1 MSRRDHS
8 LTTLAWLIAAIGATA
23 QPAVA
28 QQPRQLIGRFVVDVR
43 GTSAG
48 LPGDPGWTPVAL
60 PPETATPSRAFGLD
74 FGAHVY
80 VLRFKSAA
88 LGVGA
93 TWDIARG
100 RTSPPDIP
108 EGTTT
113 PVVQGPSVTTRATS
127 FAPQVSLNFGHALGW
142 SYVSAGLG
150 GTRVESSAEAVSG
163 TIAYTPVDSGWTK
176 TINYGGGAR
185 WFVNDHVGVGFDLRW
200 YKVSIVEPSATS
212 RGAPRASLL
221 TAAVGVSLK

>member
-1 MSRRDHS
+1 MSRRPFQ
-8 LTTLAWLIAAIGATA
+8 LAIACQIVAIAVVA
-23 QPAVA
+23 LPAYA
-28 QQPRQLIGRFVVDVR
+28 QQAREPIGRFVVDVR

-48 LPGDPGWTPVAL
+48 LPGDPGWTPVL
-60 PPETATPSRAFGLD
+60 PAETETPSRALGLD

-88 LGVGA
+88 IGVGA

-127 FAPQVSLNFGHALGW
+127 FTPQVSLNFGHSLGW

-150 GTRVESSAEAVSG
+150 STRIESSAEAVSG
-163 TIAYTPVDSGWTK
+163 NTQYIPVDSGWTK

-200 YKVSIVEPSATS
+200 YNISIVEPSATS
-212 RGAPRASLL
+212 PGAPRASLL
-221 TAAVGVSLK
+221 TAAVGISLK

>member
-1 MSRRDHS
+1 MRRRPFP
-8 LTTLAWLIAAIGATA
+8 LAIACQIVAIAAVVS
-23 QPAVA
+23 PAYA
-28 QQPRQLIGRFVVDVR
+28 QQVREPIGRFVVDLR

-48 LPGDPGWTPVAL
+48 LPGDPGWTPVL
-60 PPETATPSRAFGLD
+60 PADTETPSRAFGLD
-74 FGAHVY
+74 LGAHVY
-80 VLRFKSAA
+80 LLRFKSAA

-100 RTSPPDIP
+100 TASPPEIP

-113 PVVQGPSVTTRATS
+113 PVAQGPSVTTRVTS
-127 FAPQVSLNFGHALGW
+127 FAPQVSLNFGHSLGW

-150 GTRVESSAEAVSG
+150 RTRVESSAEATSG
-163 TIAYTPVDSGWTK
+163 TIQYVPVDSGWTK
-176 TINYGGGAR
+176 TINFGGGAR

-200 YKVSIVEPSATS
+200 YNVSIVEPSATS

-221 TAAVGVSLK
+221 TAAVGLSLK

>member
-1 MSRRDHS
+1 MSRRPFH
-8 LTTLAWLIAAIGATA
+8 LAIACPFVAIAVFVS
-23 QPAVA
+23 PADA
-28 QQPRQLIGRFVVDVR
+28 QQVREPVGWFVVDVR

-48 LPGDPGWTPVAL
+48 LPGDPGWTPVL
-60 PPETATPSRAFGLD
+60 PADTETPSRAFGLD
-74 FGAHVY
+74 VGAHVY
-80 VLRFKSAA
+80 PLRFKGVAI
-88 LGVGA
+88 GVGA
-93 TWDIARG
+93 TWDTARG

-113 PVVQGPSVTTRATS
+113 PVVQGPSVTTRVTS

-142 SYVSAGLG
+142 SYLSGGLG
-150 GTRVESSAEAVSG
+150 RTRVESSAEATSG
-163 TIAYTPVDSGWTK
+163 TIQYVPADSGWTK

-200 YKVSIVEPSATS
+200 YKLSIVEPSATS